1 MDDNKKKG
9 QKAHSD
15 DKPSAGQDSRRDF
28 VRKAL
33 TASGFIVAA
42 GAINSGLVPK
52 AYAQVT
58 TTTTTTTTTVQPTT
72 TGSPTTTGGPTTTA
86 PPPQPPLRP
95 FLSRPLVL
103 WVSPDWQQVSP
114 WQQLSPTRSATT
126 RTKRNPSNACAEHPH
141 RCPEL

>member
-15 DKPSAGQDSRRDF
+15 DNPSAGQDSRRDF

-42 GAINSGLVPK
+42 GTINSGLVPK
-52 AYAQVT
+52 AYAQPGIT
-58 TTTTTTTTTVQPTT
+58 TTTTTTTTVQPATTTVQPTT

-86 PPPQPPLRP
+86 PPPTTTAAPLP
-95 FLSRPLVL
+95 VPAIGAVGITGL
-103 WVSPDWQQVSP
+103 
-114 WQQLSPTRSATT
+114 ATGLALAAAIADK
-126 RTKRNPSNACAEHPH
+126 KRNDKDEA
-141 RCPEL
+141 

>member
-86 PPPQPPLRP
+86 PPPTTTAAPLP
-95 FLSRPLVL
+95 VPAIGAVGITGL
-103 WVSPDWQQVSP
+103 
-114 WQQLSPTRSATT
+114 ATGLALAAAIADK
-126 RTKRNPSNACAEHPH
+126 KRNDKDEA
-141 RCPEL
+141 